1 MHKESCVNLRSTL
14 YPVLVLFL
22 ALTAWLPA
30 AQAEAPGVI
39 IQVSD
44 NDPERWTLALNNAK
58 NFQKDLGKNNVNI
71 EIVAYGP
78 GINML
83 KKDSKVAKRL
93 VEAKEQGITVLAC
106 ENTMRNKKV
115 SRDQMHTQ
123 ISYIDSGVVE
133 IMNKQRA
140 GWAYLRP

>member
-1 MHKESCVNLRSTL
+1 MSHLKL
-14 YPVLVLFL
+14 YSALVLLFVS
-22 ALTAWLPA
+22 LTAWLPGA
-30 AQAEAPGVI
+30 HAESPGVI

-58 NFQKDLGKNNVNI
+58 NFQKDLGKDNVTI

-83 KKDSKVAKRL
+83 KKDSTVAKRL
-93 VEAKEQGITVLAC
+93 EEAKAQGITVLAC

-115 SRDQMHTQ
+115 SRDQMHSQ

-133 IMNKQRA
+133 IMKKQRE

>member
-1 MHKESCVNLRSTL
+1 MKRLTL
-14 YPVLVLFL
+14 YPVMVLLL
-22 ALTAWLPA
+22 ALASWLPA
-30 AQAEAPGVI
+30 AHAEAPGVV

-83 KKDSKVAKRL
+83 KKNSKVAKRL
-93 VEAKEQGITVLAC
+93 EEAKAQGITVLAC

-115 SRDQMHTQ
+115 SRNEMHTH

-133 IMNKQRA
+133 IMNKQRG
-140 GWAYLRP
+140 GWTYLRP

>member
-1 MHKESCVNLRSTL
+1 MTRVNPHSAL
-14 YPVLVLFL
+14 VVLFL
-22 ALTAWLPA
+22 SLIAWLPGA
-30 AQAEAPGVI
+30 HAGDQAGVV

-44 NDPERWTLALNNAK
+44 NDPDRWTLALNNAK
-58 NFQKDLGKNNVNI
+58 NMQADLGKDNVAI

-93 VEAKEQGITVLAC
+93 EEAKASGITLLAC

-115 SRDQMHTQ
+115 SRDAMHSQTG
-123 ISYIDSGVVE
+123 YIESGVVE
-133 IMNKQRA
+133 IMKKQRE

>member
-1 MHKESCVNLRSTL
+1 MNRLTL
-14 YPVLVLFL
+14 YPMMVLLL
-22 ALTAWLPA
+22 ALASWLPA
-30 AQAEAPGVI
+30 AHAEASGVV

-58 NFQKDLGKNNVNI
+58 NFQKDLGKNNVTI

-93 VEAKEQGITVLAC
+93 EEAKAQGIAVLAC
-106 ENTMRNKKV
+106 ENTMRNKKIA
-115 SRDQMHTQ
+115 RGQMHTQ
-123 ISYIDSGVVE
+123 IGYIDSGVVE
-133 IMNKQRA
+133 IMKKQRA